1 MPRFK
6 LTIEY
11 DGTGLAGWQRQDGS
25 LSVQEC
31 LEEAVFRFAA
41 EHVAVVG
48 AGRTDAGVHALGQV
62 AHFDLA
68 RDVAPDR
75 VMAAINFHLRP
86 QPIVVLRAEP
96 AVADFHARFSATARH
111 YLYRI
116 LNRRAP
122 PTLDRDR
129 VWWLPGD
136 LDAEAMAAA
145 AAVLHGRHDFT
156 TFRASACQARSPV
169 KTLDRLAVRREGDE
183 IRVEASARSFL
194 HNQVRAMVGSLKLV
208 GEGKW
213 RKADLAQALAAQDRS
228 AGGPTAPAAGLYLV
242 RVDYGSAANQRSN
255 ISE

>member
-11 DGTGLAGWQRQDGS
+11 DGTGLAGWQRQDGI

-31 LEEAVFRFAA
+31 LEEAVFCFAA
-41 EHVAVVG
+41 EHVAMVG

-68 RDVAPDR
+68 RDVAPER

-96 AVADFHARFSATARH
+96 AAADFHARFSATARH

-145 AAVLHGRHDFT
+145 ATVLQGHHDFT

-169 KTLDRLAVRREGDE
+169 KTLDQLAVQREGDE